1 MNENQLFADA
11 ALIRTI
17 ELQSVATWLLSG
29 WLRKLDTLQREIQ
42 GAIALHDP
50 TDASGAALE
59 LLLEDVREK
68 IADVFAEI
76 EARVTEAF
84 DEIGEIQAAHEQEQ
98 MLLIF
103 GIILPAFALI
113 RAADLEVNGVKVGE
127 WLKRTAGDLEMRVTS
142 LIRRGVTGGDNIGKL
157 IERLK
162 GGSETDIQTPA
173 VAPSKTSVTTLTRT
187 AVQAIAA
194 RTRENAGASLPVFE
208 VNPPV
213 QPEAEQAKPPTV
225 INYGWQ
231 QISVLDSR
239 TTQIC
244 RDYAFK
250 IWDRNFKPIK
260 HSLPYDGGVPRH
272 AYCRSAVNLI
282 LLDIDPAKVET
293 FAEWMERQAE
303 EKKRA
308 IFGSKAYE
316 LWKAKKIADSDL
328 IRSEDRQLTFEQLK
342 NRK

>member
-29 WLRKLDTLQREIQ
+29 WLRKLDELQRDIQ
-42 GAIALHDP
+42 AAIALHDP
-50 TDASGAALE
+50 TDAGSAALE

-68 IADVFAEI
+68 IRDVFTEI
-76 EARVTEAF
+76 EARATESF
-84 DEIGEIQAAHEQEQ
+84 DEIGQIQAAHEREQ

-103 GIILPAFALI
+103 GIIIPFFTLI
-113 RAADLEVNGVKVGE
+113 RAADLEVNGVKVSE
-127 WLKRTAGDLEMRVTS
+127 WLKRTAGDLELRVTS
-142 LIRRGVTGGDNIGKL
+142 LIRRGVTGGDGIGKL

-162 GGSETDIQTPA
+162 GGSDADIQTPA
-173 VAPSKTSVTTLTRT
+173 VAPSKTSIATLTRT
-187 AVQAIAA
+187 AVESIAA
-194 RTRENAGASLPVFE
+194 RTRENAGAALVE
-208 VNPPV
+208 VNPPT
-213 QPEAEQAKPPTV
+213 QPEAEPDKPAKA

-231 QISVLDSR
+231 QISVLDGR

-244 RDYAFK
+244 RNYAFK
-250 IWDRNFKPIK
+250 IWDLNFKPIR

-272 AYCRSAVNLI
+272 HYCRSSIVLI
-282 LLDIDPAKVET
+282 LLDSDPAKVET
-293 FAEWMERQAE
+293 FTEWMERQTE
-303 EKKRA
+303 EKKRK